1 MGNQLN
7 TEGFIKEDQYI
18 YDSRFLIIREGNL
31 HGSDCIMNRG
41 EWFIHSVCLRTGR
54 KRKTKLNKNDQEKAY
69 AHGSV
74 NQYNHFAKLAV
85 STNSEHMHT
94 HACMLSH

>member
-1 MGNQLN
+1 M
-7 TEGFIKEDQYI
+7 TAGFSLSEKGTCMDQIASWTKE
-18 YDSRFLIIREGNL
+18 S
-31 HGSDCIMNRG
+31 GS
-41 EWFIHSVCLRTGR
+41 FILCAWGQEE
-54 KRKTKLNKNDQEKAY
+54 KRKTKLNKNDQEKAC